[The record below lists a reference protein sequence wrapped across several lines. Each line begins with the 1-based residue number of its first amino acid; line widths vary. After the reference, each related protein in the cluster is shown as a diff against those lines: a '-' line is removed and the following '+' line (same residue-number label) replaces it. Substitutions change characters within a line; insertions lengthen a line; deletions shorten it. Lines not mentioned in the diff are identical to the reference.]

1 MAGVANPKLS
11 YGETTTIKRS
21 VVDQIEIVS
30 PKATPVLKRLS
41 PGMNNLSVVCDEVKY
56 EWVEDELSITSSLL
70 ATATINTTTTTAE
83 ITEHEG
89 EYILKGMIV
98 LIDSEQMLIGTK
110 GTADDIITFATTV
123 GRGWGST
130 TATTHAVGAVVEII
144 GRTHIEGA
152 DAPDDSYTV
161 PTMPYNYIQTF
172 QAEVQLSDIE
182 AAIKRWGVRDQ
193 WAYQEGKKLSET
205 MKWVERQMFYGKAVA
220 LATSTPGS
228 FGGFEE
234 YTLAAN
240 KNNLSDAELLR
251 SHLEDLLQEIFVLV
265 GEEFMPNLLICNG
278 WVKRKIS
285 KFYEPYVRTVRDES
299 TGGQT
304 ISRVE
309 TDLGALDILLSKTC
323 PAAKAYVL
331 NTNMIGLGPLKG
343 EGFHILDLA
352 RTGTAEQRMLVGTY
366 TMEMRN
372 PKCHGMIYGIST
384 SL

>member
-1 MAGVANPKLS
+1 
-11 YGETTTIKRS
+11 
-21 VVDQIEIVS
+21 
-30 PKATPVLKRLS
+30 
-41 PGMNNLSVVCDEVKY
+41 VVCDEVKY

-89 EYILKGMIV
+89 EYFLKGMIV
-98 LIDSEQMLIGTK
+98 QIDDEQMLIGTK
-110 GTADDIITFATTV
+110 GDADDIITFATTI

-130 TATTHAVGAVVEII
+130 TATSHAVGAVVEII
-144 GRTHIEGA
+144 GRAHIEGA

-172 QAEVQLSDIE
+172 PAEVQLSDIE
-182 AAIKRWGVRDQ
+182 AAIRRWGVRDQ

-205 MKWVERQMFYGKAVA
+205 MKLVERQMFYGKAVA
-220 LATSTPGS
+220 FAASTPGS

-234 YTLAAN
+234 YIWAGN
-240 KNNLSDAELLR
+240 KNNLASAELIR
-251 SHLEDLLQEIFVLV
+251 SHIEDLLQEIFVLV

-285 KFYEPYVRTVRDES
+285 SLYEPYVRTVRDES
-299 TGGQT
+299 TGGIT

-323 PAAKAYVL
+323 PAAKAFVL
-331 NTNMIGLGPLKG
+331 NTNMISLGPLKG
-343 EGFHILDLA
+343 EGFHILELA
-352 RTGTAEQRMLVGTY
+352 RTGTAEKRMLSGTY

-372 PKCHGMIYGIST
+372 PKCHGLLYGISLT
-384 SL
+384 L

>member
-1 MAGVANPKLS
+1 
-11 YGETTTIKRS
+11 

-41 PGMNNLSVVCDEVKY
+41 PGMNNLSVVCDEAKY

-70 ATATINTTTTTAE
+70 ATATINTTTTTCE

-89 EYILKGMIV
+89 EYFLKGMIL
-98 LIDSEQMLIGTK
+98 LIDDEQVLVTTK
-110 GTADDIITFATTV
+110 GDADDIVTIQRQWGGTT
-123 GRGWGST
+123 G
-130 TATTHAVGAVVEII
+130 TTHAVGATVEIVS
-144 GRTHIEGA
+144 RSHIEGA

-172 QAEVQLSDIE
+172 QAQVKLSDIE
-182 AAIKRWGVRDQ
+182 AAIRRWGVRDQ

-205 MKWVERQMFYGKAVA
+205 MKLVERTMFYGKKVL
-220 LATSTPGS
+220 LASSTPGN

-234 YTLAAN
+234 YILAAN
-240 KNNLSDAELLR
+240 KNNIGSVALTKSDI
-251 SHLEDLLQEIFVLV
+251 EDLLQEIFVLV

-278 WVKRKIS
+278 FVKRKIS
-285 KFYEPYVRTVRDES
+285 GFYEASVRTVRDES
-299 TGGQT
+299 TGGIS

-352 RTGTAEQRMLVGTY
+352 RTGTAEERLLVGTY

-372 PKCHGMIYGIST
+372 PKCHGLLYGISVT
-384 SL
+384 S